1 MGVWIETRLPRV
13 LLQNPQVTPCMGV
26 WIETLSAK
34 HIAFRIL
41 SHPVW
46 VCGLKQE
53 TTGLKYDNY
62 RHTLYGCVDWNL
74 VQVLRIFPLCVTP
87 CMGVWI
93 ETCSVIP
100 LLRLPLVTPCMGV
113 WIETSQPFRSNW
125 RWKSHPVWVCGLKQ
139 AWSAYQLSD
148 RRHTLYG
155 CVDWNWADARAPT
168 MAAVTPCMGVWIE
181 TFGQCQKNEGLRGHT
196 LYGCVDWNDSIG
208 WTPCTSESS
217 HPVWVCGLKPPLSL
231 AAQLLARH
239 TLYGC
244 VDWNIWF
251 SWTPKRRDVTP
262 CMGVWI
268 ET

>member
-181 TFGQCQKNEGLRGHT
+181 TYFCQRLQ
-196 LYGCVDWNDSIG
+196 DDSNV
-208 WTPCTSESS
+208 TPCMG
-217 HPVWVCGLKPPLSL
+217 VWIETRKFCKVS
-231 AAQLLARH
+231 
-239 TLYGC
+239 T
-244 VDWNIWF
+244 I
-251 SWTPKRRDVTP
+251 TDVTP

-268 ET
+268 ETLCRDKHQCLSRSHPVWVCGLKHHRTSDPPYPV